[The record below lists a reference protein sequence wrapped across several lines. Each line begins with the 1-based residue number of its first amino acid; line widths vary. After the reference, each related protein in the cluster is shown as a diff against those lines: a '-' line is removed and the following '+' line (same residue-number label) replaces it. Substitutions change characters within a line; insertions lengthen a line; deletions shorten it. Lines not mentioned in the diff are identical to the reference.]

1 MTERTTRPWPALT
14 YGAAVLFA
22 VMLPAAFACGDA
34 QSNPEPGGVGGN
46 AGSGNAGS
54 GNAGSGNAGSG
65 GIAGGAPLDDTPDFT
80 LPPGRIRV
88 TTWLEFGETELAAAF
103 ADGPLPQL
111 REESERIGS
120 CRLTT
125 PRPSTCTPSCPGGS
139 VCVAEQCEVFPAQ
152 LNRGP
157 LEWSWPGGQ
166 QTLSATAT
174 GGYYGAGAALTT
186 GDVVVAVDGLSFT
199 APIVESPSPEGDWTQ
214 ALSARPA
221 GESLTL
227 RWANPSAGA
236 RLRLHMTDCTGT
248 HGGAAAAEIECE
260 AADSGQLVLPGT
272 FLDALAAGDWSRGE
286 CGSHRLERYHV
297 DGDNLLRLETIARA
311 DVFYRA
317 R

>member
-1 MTERTTRPWPALT
+1 MSYRSTCS
-14 YGAAVLFA
+14 AAVLLGA
-22 VMLPAAFACGDA
+22 VLLAAIACGDA
-34 QSNPEPGGVGGN
+34 QSDAEPDG
-46 AGSGNAGS
+46 
-54 GNAGSGNAGSG
+54 AGSG
-65 GIAGGAPLDDTPDFT
+65 GAAGGGVAAGGAPLDDAPDFS

-88 TTWLEFGETELAAAF
+88 TTWLEFGETELAATF
-103 ADGPLPQL
+103 ADGPLPQQ

-125 PRPSTCTPSCPGGS
+125 FRASTCTPSCLGGS
-139 VCVAEQCEVFPAQ
+139 VCVSERCEVFPAQ
-152 LNRGP
+152 LDRGP

-166 QTLSATAT
+166 QTLTASAT

-186 GDVVVAVDGLSFT
+186 GDVVVAVDGASFS

-221 GESLTL
+221 AESVTL
-227 RWANPSAGA
+227 RWSNPSPGA

-260 AADSGQLVLPGT
+260 AADSGQLVLPGA

-297 DGDNLLRLETIARA
+297 DGDELLRLETIART
-311 DVFYRA
+311 DVFYRPE
-317 R
+317 